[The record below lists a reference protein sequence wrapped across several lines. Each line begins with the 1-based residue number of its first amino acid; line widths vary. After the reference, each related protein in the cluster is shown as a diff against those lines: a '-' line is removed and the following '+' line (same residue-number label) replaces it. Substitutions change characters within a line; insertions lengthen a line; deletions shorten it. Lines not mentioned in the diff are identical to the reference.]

1 MNSKSRLIGF
11 IEIIAASICFG
22 FLGIFGKLAF
32 NHDISVGE
40 LLAYRFLLAAFIL
53 WSVLLLFKPNW
64 TEISGKQFLISGALG
79 IFGYALFAT
88 LYFKAVE
95 GLSVA
100 LAALLLYTYPLW
112 VQAIAFIMGERPSP
126 WQLMCTSIAFIGLI
140 FLLWGQINVGSAL
153 AFICGLGSAVAY
165 AIYIVISEKY
175 QKYIR
180 PMTSSL
186 YIISF
191 GAAALLFFHN
201 PSIERLESF
210 SSTQVQI
217 IFGIAVICT
226 ILPMTL
232 VLGSLQKL
240 KKTEVALLSMLEPLT
255 AALASWAILGE
266 GLTLLQLIGG
276 FLILAGLGLRFREE
290 SSTPVPLVS

>member
-1 MNSKSRLIGF
+1 MSSRIRLIGF
-11 IEIIAASICFG
+11 IEIISASICFG

-32 NHDISVGE
+32 NNGISVGE
-40 LLAYRFLLAAFIL
+40 LLTYRFILAAFLL
-53 WSVLLLFKPNW
+53 WSALLLFKPKW

-79 IFGYALFAT
+79 IFGYALFAS

-112 VQAIAFIMGERPSP
+112 VQLIAFFMGERPSV
-126 WQLMCTSIAFIGLI
+126 WQMMCTGIAFTGLI
-140 FLLWGQINVGSAL
+140 FLLWGQINVSSAL
-153 AFICGLGSAVAY
+153 GFMCGLGSAIAY

-191 GAAALLFFHN
+191 GAVALLLFHN
-201 PSIERLESF
+201 PL
-210 SSTQVQI
+210 
-217 IFGIAVICT
+217 
-226 ILPMTL
+226 
-232 VLGSLQKL
+232 L
-240 KKTEVALLSMLEPLT
+240 KKDLK
-255 AALASWAILGE
+255 
-266 GLTLLQLIGG
+266 QN
-276 FLILAGLGLRFREE
+276 
-290 SSTPVPLVS
+290 

>member
-1 MNSKSRLIGF
+1 MNSRSRWIGF
-11 IEIIAASICFG
+11 IEIITASICFG

-32 NHDISVGE
+32 NNGISVGE
-40 LLAYRFLLAAFIL
+40 LLTYRFILAAFLL
-53 WSVLLLFKPNW
+53 WSALLLFKPKW

-79 IFGYALFAT
+79 IFGYALFAS

-112 VQAIAFIMGERPSP
+112 VQLIAFFMGEKPSV
-126 WQLMCTSIAFIGLI
+126 WQMICTGIAFTGLI
-140 FLLWGQINVGSAL
+140 FLLWGQFNISSAL
-153 AFICGLGSAVAY
+153 GLICGLGSAMAY

-191 GAAALLFFHN
+191 GAVALLLFHN
-201 PSIERLESF
+201 PSIQRLESF
-210 SSTQVQI
+210 TTTQANI
-217 IFGIAVICT
+217 IFGIAILCT
-226 ILPMTL
+226 IIPMTL

-240 KKTEVALLSMLEPLT
+240 KKTEVALLSMIEPLT
-255 AALASWAILGE
+255 ATLASWILLKE
-266 GLTLLQLIGG
+266 GLTVLQMIGG
-276 FLILAGLGLRFREE
+276 FLILAGLALRFRN
-290 SSTPVPLVS
+290 SSTSNSV

>member
-1 MNSKSRLIGF
+1 MNSRSRWIGF
-11 IEIIAASICFG
+11 IEIITASICFG

-32 NHDISVGE
+32 NNGISVGE
-40 LLAYRFLLAAFIL
+40 LLTYRFILAAFLL
-53 WSVLLLFKPNW
+53 WSALLLFKPKW

-79 IFGYALFAT
+79 IFGYALFAS

-112 VQAIAFIMGERPSP
+112 VQLIAFFMGEKPSV
-126 WQLMCTSIAFIGLI
+126 WQMICTGIAFTGLI
-140 FLLWGQINVGSAL
+140 FLLWGQINISSAL
-153 AFICGLGSAVAY
+153 GFICGLGSAIAY

-191 GAAALLFFHN
+191 GAVALLLFHN
-201 PSIERLESF
+201 PSIQRLESF
-210 SSTQVQI
+210 NTTQANI
-217 IFGIAVICT
+217 IFGIAILCT
-226 ILPMTL
+226 IIPMTL

-240 KKTEVALLSMLEPLT
+240 KKTEVALLSMIEPLT
-255 AALASWAILGE
+255 ATLASWVLLKE
-266 GLTLLQLIGG
+266 GLTVLQMIGG
-276 FLILAGLGLRFREE
+276 FLILAGLALRFRN
-290 SSTPVPLVS
+290 SSTSNSV

>member
-1 MNSKSRLIGF
+1 MSEKTRLIGF
-11 IEIIAASICFG
+11 IEIIAASVCFG

-32 NHDISVGE
+32 NHGISVGE
-40 LLAYRFLLAAFIL
+40 LLTYRFILAAFIL
-53 WSVLLLFKPNW
+53 WAILLLFKPKW
-64 TEISGKQFLISGALG
+64 TEISGKQFLISAALG

-112 VQAIAFIMGERPSP
+112 VQVIAYLMGEKPTS
-126 WQLMCTSIAFIGLI
+126 WQLLCTVIAFIGLI

-153 AFICGLGSAVAY
+153 AFVSGLGSAIAY
-165 AIYIVISEKY
+165 AIYIVISGKY

-191 GAAALLFFHN
+191 AAMALLFFHN

-210 SSTQVQI
+210 NNTQVNI
-217 IFGIAVICT
+217 IFGIAILCT
-226 ILPMTL
+226 IIPMTL

-255 AALASWAILGE
+255 ATIASWALLNE
-266 GLTLLQLIGG
+266 GLSPLQLIGG
-276 FLILAGLGLRFREE
+276 FLILAGLGLRFRE
-290 SSTPVPLVS
+290 SSTALPV

>member
-1 MNSKSRLIGF
+1 MNPRSRLIGF

-32 NHDISVGE
+32 NNGISVGE
-40 LLAYRFLLAAFIL
+40 LLTYRFILAAFLL
-53 WSVLLLFKPNW
+53 WSTLLLFKPKW

-79 IFGYALFAT
+79 IFGYALFAS

-112 VQAIAFIMGERPSP
+112 VQLIAFFMGEKPSV
-126 WQLMCTSIAFIGLI
+126 WQMMCTGIAFVGLI

-153 AFICGLGSAVAY
+153 SLMCGLGSAIAY
-165 AIYIVISEKY
+165 AIYIVISERY

-191 GAAALLFFHN
+191 SAVALLLFHN
-201 PSIERLESF
+201 PSIQRLESF
-210 SSTQVQI
+210 NTTQANI
-217 IFGIAVICT
+217 IFGIAILCT
-226 ILPMTL
+226 IIPMTL

-240 KKTEVALLSMLEPLT
+240 KKTEVALLSMLEPVT
-255 AALASWAILGE
+255 ATLASWALLKE
-266 GLTLLQLIGG
+266 GLTVLQLIGG
-276 FLILAGLGLRFREE
+276 FLILAGLALRFRE
-290 SSTPVPLVS
+290 SSTSIPV